1 MRVTHSGGVGPSPSL
16 SLPPCRPPF
25 FQTLCN
31 YMRILVTRWTAVAA
45 TSLFSLPRKQ
55 AGKQVALSL
64 HGRITRLGRPP
75 FVLLRRNRGAKEGG
89 KRVDRNRSICTAN
102 FTANCDCESSSNEE
116 ESQTAR
122 PHSRSSSFISQEEK
136 TTKRGEREARR
147 MRKRTL
153 SAKLSRRTCASCS
166 VTAAKRTRRGIA
178 VNPILCV
185 RRASARPPVPLRSR

>member
-1 MRVTHSGGVGPSPSL
+1 MLVRVSCRSRSPSFVRPPLCTLYRGRRIVLYVRACMRVTHSGGVGPSPSL

-75 FVLLRRNRGAKEGG
+75 FVLLLSVIVIGGEGGREGKGSTATGRFAQRTSPQTATASRRLTRRNRKQRG
-89 KRVDRNRSICTAN
+89 RILDRRRLSLMRRRRQR
-102 FTANCDCESSSNEE
+102 E
-116 ESQTAR
+116 
-122 PHSRSSSFISQEEK
+122 
-136 TTKRGEREARR
+136 ERE
-147 MRKRTL
+147 
-153 SAKLSRRTCASCS
+153 
-166 VTAAKRTRRGIA
+166 
-178 VNPILCV
+178 
-185 RRASARPPVPLRSR
+185 